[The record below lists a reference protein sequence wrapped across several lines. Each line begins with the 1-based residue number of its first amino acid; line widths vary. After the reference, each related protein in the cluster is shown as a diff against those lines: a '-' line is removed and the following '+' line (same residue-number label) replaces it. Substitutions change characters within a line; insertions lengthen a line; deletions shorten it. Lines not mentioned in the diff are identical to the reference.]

1 LTIQKALFVGCVVVA
16 ALGGAA
22 LYARRA
28 AAPACDSDKAQ
39 GEVYR
44 VLHDQSHLDSIFLHD
59 FMPVSGGFFSNTRDC
74 EAEVAEIRG
83 NVSAADMPWR
93 QVHYRIVRS
102 DDAEHPVVTVDLGS
116 TTAFVATPE
125 RSLWARL
132 LAHF

>member
-1 LTIQKALFVGCVVVA
+1 LTVRKALIIGCVAVA

-28 AAPACDSDKAQ
+28 AAPACDSDRAQ

-44 VLHDQSHLDSIFLHD
+44 VLHEQSHMEGVFLHD
-59 FMPVSGGFFSNTRDC
+59 FTPISGGLFSDTRDC

-93 QVHYRIVRS
+93 HVHYRIARS
-102 DDAEHPVVTVDLGS
+102 DDPEHPAVTVDLGS
-116 TTAFVATPE
+116 ATAFVATPE
-125 RSLWARL
+125 RTLWTRL